1 MWTGDDL
8 VPLGICEDFNEAAD
22 KAEQKPRNHVWIF
35 RRDDLEMLRDQINEE
50 LEVGAGNTATEG
62 HNALGNR
69 LPATGA
75 AKTGRRMLSNHETQ
89 TKPAGGQSLLTDVLG
104 AVPPAPGSS
113 EA

>member
-1 MWTGDDL
+1 MIEHNVASMPEDWWMWTGDDL

-75 AKTGRRMLSNHETQ
+75 AKQGE
-89 TKPAGGQSLLTDVLG
+89 
-104 AVPPAPGSS
+104 
-113 EA
+113 EC